1 MVNGPPEDDPRF
13 LDYEPTSPDNDV
25 VSIDRERARRNMPS
39 GPASGWE
46 ASLVYEQRGRG
57 NAREVVIAATAG
69 NLALHL
75 INEPAWAGCLGYD
88 QFSEREVWL
97 REPPPL
103 PGMATPKL
111 GEVCDEH
118 DTYVQHWF
126 HAKRGFNVSA
136 VTQAVMSAARS
147 NCFHPVRDYLTALD
161 WDGTHRLR
169 TLLPHYFSTV
179 DNLYTQEVG
188 RRWMISAVARVM
200 RPGCKVD
207 TMLIIEG
214 EQGKRKSTALAA
226 LVGQNWFADTKL
238 DLAKVDAYQAL
249 RGKWVIEMAELD
261 AMKNQELTRIKAF
274 LTSSKDSYRPSYGKR
289 VRDYERQTVFA
300 GTTNED
306 KYLQDLTGNRRFW
319 PVAAGDI
326 RIDELARDRDQLW
339 AEAFQAFQGGANWW
353 LDTEELILLAEGQQ
367 EERMVDEHPWMPL
380 IRDWLRRCASG
391 NPLVRP
397 VGSED
402 IDLAKGVTTTQVLLG
417 ALGARK
423 DAIGKGEAMK
433 VGTILRQLKFES
445 RQVRTGAA
453 REWRYFPPIRQNS
466 SQPAHQNDRPVGQV
480 VTPEQLEFR

>member
-1 MVNGPPEDDPRF
+1 MSLEDDE
-13 LDYEPTSPDNDV
+13 L
-25 VSIDRERARRNMPS
+25 VSIDRERSKRGLPA

-46 ASLVYEQRGRG
+46 ASLVHEPRGRG
-57 NAREVVIAATAG
+57 NSKEVVIAPTAG

-75 INEPAWAGCLGYD
+75 INEPAWAGCLAYD
-88 QFSEREVWL
+88 QFAEREVWVKV
-97 REPPPL
+97 PPPIA
-103 PGMATPKL
+103 GMAPPKL
-111 GEVCDEH
+111 GEVCDED

-126 HAKRGFNVSA
+126 HAKRGFNVGA
-136 VTQAVMSAARS
+136 VTAGVMKAARS
-147 NCFHPVRDYLTALD
+147 NCFHPVRDYLTALE
-161 WDGTHRLR
+161 WDGTPRL
-169 TLLPHYFSTV
+169 TKLLPHYFSTL
-179 DNLYTQEVG
+179 DSLYTQEVG
-188 RRWMISAVARVM
+188 RRWMVSAVARVM

-226 LVGQNWFADTKL
+226 LVGQDWFADTKL
-238 DLAKVDAYQAL
+238 DLGKVDAYQAL

-289 VRDYERQTVFA
+289 TRDYPRQTVFA

-339 AEAFQAFQGGANWW
+339 AEAYQAFLGGAVWW
-353 LDTEELILLAEGQQ
+353 LDTDQLIAAAEGEQ
-367 EERMVDEHPWMPL
+367 EERMVDEHPWLP
-380 IRDWLRRCASG
+380 IVRDWLRRCAAK
-391 NPLVRP
+391 NPLSRP
-397 VGSED
+397 HGAED
-402 IDLAKGVTTTQVLLG
+402 IDLAQGVTTTQVLLG

-423 DAIGKGEAMK
+423 DGIGKGEAMR
-433 VGTILRQLKFES
+433 VGTILRQMGFKS

-453 REWRYFPPIRQNS
+453 REWRYFHETQLQGRDT
-466 SQPAHQNDRPVGQV
+466 HVGS
-480 VTPEQLEFR
+480 

>member
-1 MVNGPPEDDPRF
+1 
-13 LDYEPTSPDNDV
+13 
-25 VSIDRERARRNMPS
+25 
-39 GPASGWE
+39 
-46 ASLVYEQRGRG
+46 VYEIRGRG
-57 NAREVVIAATAG
+57 KTRESAIAPTAG
-69 NLALHL
+69 NLSLHL

-97 REPPPL
+97 KQPPEL
-103 PGMATPKL
+103 PGMATPKV
-111 GEVCDEH
+111 GEVLDEH

-126 HAKRGFNVSA
+126 HAKRGFNVSG
-136 VTQAVMSAARS
+136 VTAAVMSAARS
-147 NCFHPVRDYLTALD
+147 NCFHPVRDYLTGLS
-161 WDGTHRLR
+161 WNGQFRLER
-169 TLLPHYFSTV
+169 LLPQYFSTI
-179 DNLYTQEVG
+179 DNLYTQQVG

-226 LVGQNWFADTKL
+226 LVGQSWFADTKL
-238 DLAKVDAYQAL
+238 DLSKVDAYQAL

-339 AEAFQAFQGGANWW
+339 AEAYQAFIGGGVWW
-353 LDTEELILLAEGQQ
+353 LDTEELIATAEGAQ
-367 EERMVDEHPWMPL
+367 EERMVDEHPWVPL
-380 IRDWLRRCASG
+380 IREWLRRCANK
-391 NPLVRP
+391 NPLARP

-402 IDLAKGVTTTQVLLG
+402 VNLTAGITTTQVLLG
-417 ALGARK
+417 ALGSRK
-423 DAIGKGEAMK
+423 DSIGKGEAMR
-433 VGTILRQLKFES
+433 VGTILRQLGFKS
-445 RQVRTGAA
+445 HQVRSGQI
-453 REWRYFPPIRQNS
+453 REWKYFHPKL
-466 SQPAHQNDRPVGQV
+466 
-480 VTPEQLEFR
+480 VTTDTAYQADLGL